1 MDLLGQAIDEAVA
14 GAGRAVLLTGE
25 AGVGKSRTSAAVT
38 AAAEERG
45 MTVLTG
51 RAVRAVTPAPLRPLS
66 QAVLSWLRANELPD
80 TPELNAFRPALG
92 RLAPQLAPAD
102 ADRSSAEQAT
112 SLVLLGEGLLRLLTT
127 IGGGDGVVLHVED
140 LHWADPETMVVL
152 EYLADNLADSPV
164 VLLTTT
170 RPLPAPAQESME
182 SLATRGALT
191 MLTLAPFEDGAIE
204 EMVRGCLGGDAPA
217 EVSTFIR
224 ANAGGLPLLV
234 EELLTGL
241 ATDGTLAQVGDDW
254 RVDGPIAASVP
265 QTFARTVQQRLGAL
279 PLEAQRVARAAALLG
294 GGFDWSVLP
303 VALEYDDVTV
313 LDALRLLVAK
323 QIVVSTAE
331 GFDFRHALTREAVRA
346 AMLPPEQAEL
356 AQRLSAGLAAPGT
369 TADNAGIAELQELAG
384 DPGGAART
392 WLLGA
397 QAALGRGALA
407 TAREML
413 DRGLRLVP
421 ADSDTGLSLREVLV
435 DVVSLAGDAAAGLR
449 IGRELLEDL
458 RSGGGEPA
466 RLAVVRLRMA
476 RSAWSSGRLDEAED
490 LLAGAAGYDEA
501 GAAVLRA
508 GIALGR
514 FRHEEA
520 LTHARHALEVV
531 GDDSPGVACE
541 AWELIGRTE
550 RGHDVLRAEEAYE
563 QGFRIAERHDLG
575 HWRSRMLT
583 ELAALDT
590 VARRPTEDRLLAAR
604 AVALETGAVA
614 TAAQI
619 DWYLNIVRLRN
630 HDVDGALTIV
640 NASIEQMQRL
650 QLPLLGPAYLLRG
663 FAHGL
668 AGKFD
673 EMEADIAAGLAVD
686 PTNIVLIAGEHA
698 HTRAPVALAYARY
711 EEARSEF
718 ALAMTWYRK
727 HPGQLFTL
735 RGAWALLE
743 TVLGD
748 GPEAGDAAR
757 AEVRDGEQATTPA
770 TWFALRYADAVA
782 AGRAGDGE
790 AAARI
795 FADAEWA
802 MPGRE
807 PWIELHLRALVATA
821 AARDG
826 WGDPVTWFR
835 QALDGMVEIGQTE
848 AASAT
853 RAAMRDAGIPV
864 PRKSKGPQRV
874 PAHLQRI
881 GVTAREYDVLEL
893 AVEGLTNAAIAER
906 LFLSARTVEV
916 HVGRL
921 LQRTGSASRAELAA
935 HLVEPD

>member
-1 MDLLGQAIDEAVA
+1 
-14 GAGRAVLLTGE
+14 
-25 AGVGKSRTSAAVT
+25 
-38 AAAEERG
+38 
-45 MTVLTG
+45 
-51 RAVRAVTPAPLRPLS
+51 
-66 QAVLSWLRANELPD
+66 
-80 TPELNAFRPALG
+80 
-92 RLAPQLAPAD
+92 
-102 ADRSSAEQAT
+102 
-112 SLVLLGEGLLRLLTT
+112 
-127 IGGGDGVVLHVED
+127 
-140 LHWADPETMVVL
+140 
-152 EYLADNLADSPV
+152 
-164 VLLTTT
+164 
-170 RPLPAPAQESME
+170 
-182 SLATRGALT
+182 
-191 MLTLAPFEDGAIE
+191 
-204 EMVRGCLGGDAPA
+204 
-217 EVSTFIR
+217 
-224 ANAGGLPLLV
+224 
-234 EELLTGL
+234 
-241 ATDGTLAQVGDDW
+241 
-254 RVDGPIAASVP
+254 
-265 QTFARTVQQRLGAL
+265 
-279 PLEAQRVARAAALLG
+279 
-294 GGFDWSVLP
+294 
-303 VALEYDDVTV
+303 
-313 LDALRLLVAK
+313 
-323 QIVVSTAE
+323 
-331 GFDFRHALTREAVRA
+331 
-346 AMLPPEQAEL
+346 
-356 AQRLSAGLAAPGT
+356 
-369 TADNAGIAELQELAG
+369 
-384 DPGGAART
+384 
-392 WLLGA
+392 
-397 QAALGRGALA
+397 
-407 TAREML
+407 
-413 DRGLRLVP
+413 
-421 ADSDTGLSLREVLV
+421 
-435 DVVSLAGDAAAGLR
+435 
-449 IGRELLEDL
+449 
-458 RSGGGEPA
+458 
-466 RLAVVRLRMA
+466 MA
-476 RSAWSSGRLDEAED
+476 RSAWSSGQLDEAEE
-490 LLAGAAGYDEA
+490 LLDGAAEYDEA
-501 GAAVLRA
+501 GSAVLRA

-514 FRHEEA
+514 FRHDEA
-520 LTHARHALEVV
+520 LGHARHALEVV
-531 GDDSPGVACE
+531 GDDRPGVACE

-604 AVALETGAVA
+604 AVA

-630 HDVDGALTIV
+630 HDLDGALVAV
-640 NASIEQMQRL
+640 NAGIEQMTRL

-668 AGKFD
+668 AGRFD
-673 EMEADIAAGLAVD
+673 EMEADIEAGLAID

-757 AEVRDGEQATTPA
+757 EEVRSGEQATTPA

-782 AGRAGDGE
+782 AGRAGDKDG
-790 AAARI
+790 AARI
-795 FADAEWA
+795 FADAEWS

-807 PWIELHLRALVATA
+807 PWIELHLRALVAQA

-853 RAAMRDAGIPV
+853 RAAMREAGIPV

-874 PAHLQRI
+874 PAHLQRL
-881 GVTAREYDVLEL
+881 GVTEREYDVLEL

-935 HLVEPD
+935 HLVEPA